1 MTGRGTPYGLSA
13 APVIK
18 VCSRNEMKEQW
29 PDIIDFNAG
38 PAAVGEK
45 TIAEQGEELFRMII
59 DVASG
64 RKKPYSEE
72 YGWANDICVFNP
84 APIT

>member
-1 MTGRGTPYGLSA
+1 MALPLHL
-13 APVIK
+13 IK
-18 VCSRNEMKEQW
+18 LCSRNEMKEQW

-38 PAAVGEK
+38 PAAVGDR
-45 TIAEQGEELFRMII
+45 TIAEQGEELFNFIL

-64 RKKPYSEE
+64 IKKPYTEQ
-72 YGWANDICVFNP
+72 YGFANDLCVFNP

>member
-1 MTGRGTPYGLSA
+1 
-13 APVIK
+13 
-18 VCSRNEMKEQW
+18 MKAQC

-38 PAAVGEK
+38 PAATGER
-45 TIAEQGEELFRMII
+45 TIAEQGEELFRFIP

-64 RKKPYSEE
+64 KKKPYSEQ
-72 YGWANDICVFNP
+72 YKLVNDLCVFNP